1 MPRGPRKRSEAGI
14 CHVMLRASN
23 RQRIFHGGGGLPDFY
38 GRAAVVQG
46 SVRIHSVCL
55 VPDAKPPAPASSGQ
69 AAVRCP
75 SADAQGRRFPQPDR
89 PPHGNQHGAGEK
101 SGRNIKTKR
110 YVPYVHF
117 GAFLG
122 VLIMQI
128 ILIILTVYSVNAD
141 AQLLIIGTV
150 LIFEVALD
158 EYAKRKQKIG
168 SPSLGIIPVTFT
180 YNP

>member
-1 MPRGPRKRSEAGI
+1 MPVSLRLRDPRGIAFFLAFIFDVSLMRKRGFLILS
-14 CHVMLRASN
+14 RT
-23 RQRIFHGGGGLPDFY
+23 
-38 GRAAVVQG
+38 
-46 SVRIHSVCL
+46 
-55 VPDAKPPAPASSGQ
+55 
-69 AAVRCP
+69 
-75 SADAQGRRFPQPDR
+75 
-89 PPHGNQHGAGEK
+89 
-101 SGRNIKTKR
+101 KTKR